1 MKNTNQVHMPPDNH
15 YLHSAD
21 IDYSHYDTHNTNDHD
36 DIESQHPG
44 VQAVHAV
51 SEINTSMQPKHKEAF
66 SDQANLAAGRKH
78 GSHFLK
84 STPQL
89 EALQNSTLN

>member
-1 MKNTNQVHMPPDNH
+1 MQNSNHVRLNAGNQ
-15 YLHSAD
+15 HSAD
-21 IDYSHYDTHNTNDHD
+21 IDYSVYDTHNTNDHD

-44 VQAVHAV
+44 VQAAHAV

-66 SDQANLAAGRKH
+66 ADQANINPRKH

-84 STPQL
+84 TSPQL
-89 EALQNSTLN
+89 EAMQANAVN